1 MGKAAWSFLG
11 YCTPGT
17 RSTALPRFPPS
28 AIPQS
33 EEPAELRAKF
43 ADLFDKA
50 KYHDVEVEVG
60 DFSFFGEG
68 ISHYGRKQN
77 KARYAIFIMVIGQ
90 RAGTQEI
97 RERARARDSA
107 EAMTARVLIHVVF
120 CALCDRHACG
130 A

>member
-1 MGKAAWSFLG
+1 MSLASITDTNLCLLLRSSMCCAVHWDSLAAWMGKAAWSFLG

-28 AIPQS
+28 AISQS

-43 ADLFDKA
+43 ADLFDKG

-68 ISHYGRKQN
+68 IPHFGRKQN

-90 RAGTQEI
+90 RA
-97 RERARARDSA
+97 
-107 EAMTARVLIHVVF
+107 
-120 CALCDRHACG
+120 
-130 A
+130 